1 MTQIKIAVQ
10 GQRAALLSPIE
21 LIAGTV
27 GQKCKFYFDDDWK
40 QMSKTI
46 TYRVGSTII
55 ASESF
60 SGDEVVIPPN
70 VFLNS
75 GLPVEIGLTA
85 RDNGNTTTV
94 PTAWCLLGY
103 VMPSAFGNVVPTPGT
118 QIIYDGGVIT

>member
-10 GQRAALLSPIE
+10 GQRAAILSPIE

-27 GQKCKFYFDDDWK
+27 GQKCKFYFDDNWK
-40 QMSKTI
+40 QMSKSI

-75 GLPVEIGLTA
+75 GLPVAIGLTGSLNNNSA
-85 RDNGNTTTV
+85 IIPTT
-94 PTAWCLLGY
+94 WCHLGY
-103 VMPSAFGNVVPTPGT
+103 IKPSAFGNVVPTPGT